1 MGGLDRPEL
10 ADAYRAADVMV
21 FPSLWAEPFGLVP
34 VEAMACGVP
43 VVATGVGG
51 SAEFL
56 VDGGNALL
64 YPPGDPAAL
73 AARLH
78 QLATDPALRRRLV
91 EGGGATAEEL
101 DVDRLTDVM
110 ELWHLYEAG
119 GRVGDPPA
127 SRAP

>member
-1 MGGLDRPEL
+1 
-10 ADAYRAADVMV
+10 
-21 FPSLWAEPFGLVP
+21 
-34 VEAMACGVP
+34 MACGVP

-64 YPPGDPAAL
+64 YSPGDPAAL
-73 AARLH
+73 AARLR

-110 ELWHLYEAG
+110 EQWHLYAAG
-119 GRVGDPPA
+119 GRVGNPPA